1 MTKNNP
7 ASPAKSPQSMMRD
20 RQRPLMRLYRQEPAA
35 ALIHDG
41 ARTVPGA
48 LKRNDPIHGEL
59 LIGTSHPITAPLSV
73 HSAVGGEHDGPN
85 PGDYLSAALVG
96 CFDATLRIIAD
107 RMGIVLEVLTVSAKA
122 TVDVRGTLCVSPD
135 VPTGFQKIQLSVTAK
150 PIEGTPPQA
159 MEMLMAAA
167 EHCCV
172 VMQTLRGG
180 VEVETIRAEE
190 PDEAPPAH

>member
-7 ASPAKSPQSMMRD
+7 ASPTKAPQSMMRD

-35 ALIHDG
+35 AVIHDG
-41 ARTVPGA
+41 ARTVSGA
-48 LKRNDPIHGEL
+48 LDRNDPIHGEL
-59 LIGTSHPITAPLSV
+59 LIGTSQPLTAPLSI

-96 CFDATLRIIAD
+96 CFDATMRIIAD
-107 RMGIVLEVLTVSAKA
+107 RMGIVLESLSVSVKA
-122 TVDVRGTLCVSPD
+122 TVDVRGTLCVSPE
-135 VPTGFQKIQLSVTAK
+135 VPVAFQKMQLSVDAK
-150 PIEGTPPQA
+150 PAEGTPPQA
-159 MEMLMAAA
+159 MEMLLAAA

-180 VEVETIRAEE
+180 VEVETLRAEGPE
-190 PDEAPPAH
+190 ELSAP